1 MPETRECICC
11 GVITEERF
19 EHVCKKG
26 HDLHIKAIW
35 IDPTETE
42 APIHSPHGYAFTLDN
57 TSPPFCRGN
66 ANHQKPLFPPTL
78 SLEKTE
84 DRPDPPLIRTPRA
97 LILGF
102 QQSDEDGGRTLFLKV
117 CYLKARRTH
126 VFKFMP

>member
-11 GVITEERF
+11 GVITEEWF

-42 APIHSPHGYAFTLDN
+42 APIHSPQGCAFTLDN

-78 SLEKTE
+78 EKTE
-84 DRPDPPLIRTPRA
+84 DRPDPPLIRSYALITVEHSPRA

-102 QQSDEDGGRTLFLKV
+102 QRSDEDGGRTLFLKA
-117 CYLKARRTH
+117 CYLKA
-126 VFKFMP
+126 